1 MRQPDSTRRSAE
13 AHRAVLDAA
22 WELLDSEGW
31 QAVTVDRIA
40 AKAGVGKQTIY
51 RWWRG
56 KADVLFESFLDR
68 ARARVGPGPNSD
80 LPGMLRQHA
89 RNFVR
94 LYAGTSLGGHLKEL
108 LGAAQ
113 HDPELAAAM
122 RDHWFEPR
130 REPLRQAL
138 RQAQQDNEV
147 RPDVDVDTVLDL
159 LFGPLH
165 YRLLTGHGAV
175 DRRYADTVTALTL
188 AAIAPGRDDVRS
200 ADRGPVRRESGG

>member
-1 MRQPDSTRRSAE
+1 MRQPDPTRRSTE

-68 ARARVGPGPNSD
+68 ARSSVVPGQNND
-80 LPGMLRQHA
+80 LSGMLRQHA

-94 LYAGTSLGGHLKEL
+94 LYAGTPLGSHLKEL

-113 HDPELAAAM
+113 HDPELADAM
-122 RDHWFEPR
+122 RDYWFKPR
-130 REPLRQAL
+130 REPLRLAL

-188 AAIAPGRDDVRS
+188 AAIAPGHDDLRP
-200 ADRGPVRRESGG
+200 AGRGPVRRESGG